1 MGDNT
6 SIEWARHPVTGRGA
20 SWNPVL
26 ARRKDTGKLGYHC
39 EHVSP
44 GCINCYAETFNGR
57 QLPNRG
63 TGLPFKPGH
72 RADVD
77 IIIDEKTLLDP
88 LRWREPRGIFVCSMT
103 DLFGEFVP
111 DELIDRVFAVAAL
124 RPDHVFMVLTKRPER
139 MRGYLS
145 QPDRDAIDDSGV
157 TIAGTASRVFFR
169 AAMIGNAVQLRW
181 PLPNV
186 WLGTSAE
193 DQRRFDERWPA
204 LRDAP
209 AAVRFLS
216 IEPQIE
222 RVDMCEALGMWWNQ
236 STGRWV
242 LKDGIIRPDLVICGG
257 ESGPGA
263 REFHIPWGESL
274 LEQCRGAGIRFF
286 MKQVGARPV
295 GRHANGLNL
304 TSLSLKSRKGGDWN
318 EWPEHLRVR
327 ELPEIRP

>member
-1 MGDNT
+1 MADNT

-20 SWNPVL
+20 SWNPIL
-26 ARRKDTGKLGYHC
+26 ASRKDNGKVGYHC

-44 GCINCYAETFNGR
+44 GCVNCYAETFNGR

-72 RADVD
+72 RDEVD
-77 IIIDEKTLLDP
+77 IFIDQKILLDP

-111 DELIDRVFAVAAL
+111 DYLIDSVLAVAAL
-124 RPDHVFMVLTKRPER
+124 RPDHVFMVLTKRPKRASE
-139 MRGYLS
+139 YLRQTTAPGRIWFHVGQIGHLQGLPPS
-145 QPDRDAIDDSGV
+145 QID
-157 TIAGTASRVFFR
+157 
-169 AAMIGNAVQLRW
+169 AAMARLGQ
-181 PLPNV
+181 PLSNV

-193 DQRRFDERWPA
+193 DQRRFDERWPF

-222 RVDMCEALGMWWNQ
+222 RVDMCEAFGMWWNQ
-236 STGRWV
+236 TTGQWV
-242 LKDGIIRPDLVICGG
+242 LEDGVIRPDLVICGG

-263 REFHIPWGESL
+263 REFHISWGESL
-274 LEQCRGAGIRFF
+274 LRQCRGAGIRFF

-295 GRHANGLNL
+295 GLHANGVNI
-304 TSLSLKSRKGGDWN
+304 TSLSLKSRKGGDWA
-318 EWPEHLRVR
+318 EWPEQLRVR
-327 ELPEIRP
+327 ELPEARP

>member
-26 ARRKDTGKLGYHC
+26 ARRRDTGKVGYHC

-63 TGLPFKPGH
+63 TGLAFKPGH
-72 RADVD
+72 RDEVD
-77 IIIDEKTLLDP
+77 IFIEPKMLLDP
-88 LRWREPRGIFVCSMT
+88 LKWRTPRGIFVCSMT

-111 DELIDRVFAVAAL
+111 DELIDQVFAVAAL
-124 RPDHVFMVLTKRPER
+124 CPRHVFMVLTKRPAR
-139 MRGYLS
+139 ARRYLS
-145 QPDRDAIDDSGV
+145 HVTTPGRVWAHIAQIGARAGLDTTVIEDAMRLLGK
-157 TIAGTASRVFFR
+157 
-169 AAMIGNAVQLRW
+169 
-181 PLPNV
+181 PLPNI
-186 WLGTSAE
+186 WLGTSVE
-193 DQRRFDERWPA
+193 DQRRFDERWPE

-222 RVDMCEALGMWWNQ
+222 RVDMCEALCMWWNQ
-236 STGRWV
+236 GTGRWV
-242 LKDGIIRPDLVICGG
+242 LEDGAVRPDLVICGG

-263 REFHIPWGESL
+263 REFHLPWGESL
-274 LEQCRGAGIRFF
+274 LNQCRGAGIAFF

-295 GRHANGLNL
+295 GLHANGINL
-304 TSLSLKSRKGGDWN
+304 TSLHLANRKGGDWG

-327 ELPEIRP
+327 QLPEVHT